1 MLRQLLTRHFFNFAK
16 ICKSPLEAIEGLKD
30 GDTLLVGGFLLC
42 GVPMSLLNA
51 VRQAEIKNITTVSD
65 DYGRGDLT
73 GNMDWGIG
81 ILLQKKQVKKAMISY
96 FGTNKRLEHLYLN
109 G

>member
-1 MLRQLLTRHFFNFAK
+1 
-16 ICKSPLEAIEGLKD
+16 
-30 GDTLLVGGFLLC
+30 
-42 GVPMSLLNA
+42 
-51 VRQAEIKNITTVSD
+51 VSD

-96 FGTNKRLEHLYLN
+96 FGTNKRL
-109 G
+109 